1 MPIAQ
6 MPGEAREGSRFCGD
20 LDQAFGCCANRDP
33 ATILELQPVAV
44 LERQGARQVQEKFL
58 AAVRSEPHSSAVA
71 IIESKR
77 DGAGGA
83 NIRPMSRPL
92 GACGT
97 LPGQNRKY
105 RCAIATSFSGPHV
118 T

>member
-6 MPGEAREGSRFCGD
+6 MPGEPSKECRFSGD
-20 LDQAFGCCANRDP
+20 LDQAFGCSANRDP
-33 ATILELQPVAV
+33 AAVLELQPVAV

-58 AAVRSEPHSSAVA
+58 AAVRSEPHPSTVA
-71 IIESKR
+71 IIESER

-97 LPGQNRKY
+97 LHGQNRK
-105 RCAIATSFSGPHV
+105 
-118 T
+118 